1 MPDES
6 VVACRVMCDGYRC
19 HASTSSWLRMPQTYH
34 PHGCVDL
41 FPSRR
46 FGFASFLLPR
56 ATPLRL
62 TSSLRTSY
70 FVPRTSIPSP
80 FPCDKVIAHHEV
92 LNLFGTDVLSGS
104 AASYFF
110 SPPTSHLRGGDECGR
125 MAVVKNVPV
134 FVLAL
139 AIFLCGCSVKRRVAR
154 VMARVDTMYE
164 RAPEWEQLPEKS
176 ITWDQALSMM
186 RKNNLQMR
194 EADDAIRQAER
205 DSLSVYTDMIP
216 GLSYYSYITRS
227 ISRLTEP
234 VESGEMSTT
243 INMTFS
249 MPALTQVPYRVY
261 SAKIRTIAAIKAKE
275 GRSRE
280 NISQLYKRVRERE
293 VETEKRL
300 LNENAPEQENQPPQQ
315 DKLKRDDTDRQY
327 WRDMARLLGDHSARW
342 NILPESMPHI
352 RWDDY
357 EKRLDKL
364 SELVVCQFAMRLEQ
378 ARMAQY
384 SVALNYLPTIN
395 TSLYSPSLFSS
406 SGGTYQ
412 GTFLDKDDTRINMSI
427 SYRLDTELYTWDT
440 YQQSKARYEREKLKV
455 ADELIDHRTKVQK
468 LRASM
473 NEYSTWKSFM
483 SKNIAYLRSQSPATA
498 EEFVERSKRILSMQN
513 ELLNQELSAIE
524 SEAALVLEYGM
535 P

>member
-1 MPDES
+1 M
-6 VVACRVMCDGYRC
+6 RL
-19 HASTSSWLRMPQTYH
+19 HLR
-34 PHGCVDL
+34 
-41 FPSRR
+41 
-46 FGFASFLLPR
+46 
-56 ATPLRL
+56 
-62 TSSLRTSY
+62 
-70 FVPRTSIPSP
+70 
-80 FPCDKVIAHHEV
+80 
-92 LNLFGTDVLSGS
+92 
-104 AASYFF
+104 
-110 SPPTSHLRGGDECGR
+110 TSHLREGGECGKVA
-125 MAVVKNVPV
+125 AVRRVPV
-134 FVLAL
+134 VILAT
-139 AIFLCGCSVKRRVAR
+139 AIFLCGCSVKRHVAR
-154 VMARVDTMYE
+154 VMARVDTMYD
-164 RAPEWEQLPEKS
+164 RTPEWEKLPERS

-186 RKNNLQMR
+186 KKNNLQLR
-194 EADDAIRQAER
+194 DAEDAIRQAER

-234 VESGEMSTT
+234 VESNEMSTT

-275 GRSRE
+275 GRFRE
-280 NISQLYKRVRERE
+280 AVSQLYKKVRERE
-293 VETEKRL
+293 VETEKRQ
-300 LNENAPEQENQPPQQ
+300 LNENTQENETQAIRQE
-315 DKLKRDDTDRQY
+315 KLKQNDDDRQY
-327 WRDMARLLGDHSARW
+327 WRDVARLIGDHGARW
-342 NILPESMPHI
+342 KILPESMPHI
-352 RWDDY
+352 RWEDY
-357 EKRLDKL
+357 EQRLDKL

-412 GTFLDKDDTRINMSI
+412 GTFLDKDDTRINMNI

-440 YQQSKARYEREKLKV
+440 YQRSKARYEREKLKV

-473 NEYSTWKSFM
+473 NEYNNWKGFM
-483 SKNIAYLRSQSPATA
+483 TKNIAYLRSQSPATA
-498 EEFVERSKRILSMQN
+498 EEFVERSRRILSMQN
-513 ELLNQELSAIE
+513 ELLDQETSSIE